1 MEKAGKDLEW
11 YLGETE
17 VLPAELVR
25 RWAGELLSAL
35 HFLHNKQHIAHRD
48 VKPSN
53 VVLDSTDKPQH
64 IQLCDFGFAV
74 LCPDSSTKCNKT
86 FCGTPNFVP
95 PELWGKKPYNGQM
108 LDMWI

>member
-25 RWAGELLSAL
+25 RWASELLSAL

-48 VKPSN
+48 VKPAN
-53 VVLDSTDKPQH
+53 IMLDSIDNPQH
-64 IQLCDFGFAV
+64 VQLCDFGFAAP
-74 LCPDSSTKCNKT
+74 CPDSSTLCHRT
-86 FCGTPNFVP
+86 VCGTEAFMS
-95 PELWGKKPYNGQM
+95 PELRRG
-108 LDMWI
+108 LR